1 MKPRVLALG
10 AVMALTLAACGQPG
24 GGGGGSQAEEG
35 TIKVAV
41 MDAQSGQLSTFG
53 IETIR
58 GAQMAFDEINERG
71 GVTVGGQQYRFDV
84 EEVDLQSDPAIAAQA
99 AQEAITG
106 DGAQIIVGAT
116 PSALSEPIA
125 GVVLR
130 SGGRALHLAAA
141 TSLDKYAGKGDP
153 IFRTLTPD
161 DLTAQQYISVLK
173 NEFPDVSTV
182 SALMI
187 NDAVG
192 TSIMDI
198 YPPEF
203 EKSGMQVVS
212 KDTFPTEETNFAPLI
227 QRTPNNVDAF
237 FIGYSDP
244 VSVALVNAA
253 IEANRGKVFFNRG
266 SVCQVGID
274 AGTKI
279 DAYTCVIYT
288 EDPLNPSTDKAKDF
302 FARYEKKFDRK
313 VDSNSA
319 QALYYYDYIF
329 LLAQAIEKAGTTED
343 MNKVADA
350 LRGSS
355 YEGVVDVGFDEDG
368 VNKSPIKVGIV
379 RDGQMSVIATEE

>member
-1 MKPRVLALG
+1 MKPRILALG
-10 AVMALTLAACGQPG
+10 AVLAMTLAACGQPG
-24 GGGGGSQAEEG
+24 GGGGGDQEEG

-41 MDAQSGQLSTFG
+41 MDAQSGRLSTFG
-53 IETIR
+53 VETMR

-71 GVTVGGQQYRFDV
+71 GVTVGGQQYRF
-84 EEVDLQSDPAIAAQA
+84 EVKEIDLQSDPAIAAQA

-106 DGAQIIVGAT
+106 DGAHIIVGST

-130 SGGRALHLAAA
+130 SGGRVLHLSAA
-141 TSLDKYAGKGDP
+141 TSLDKYVGKGDP

-161 DLTAQQYISVLK
+161 DLTAQQYIPVLTK
-173 NEFPDVSTV
+173 EFPDISTI

-192 TSIMDI
+192 TSIMEI
-198 YPPEF
+198 YPSEF
-203 EKSGMQVVS
+203 EKNGVQVVS
-212 KDTFPTEETNFAPLI
+212 EDTFPAEETNFAPLI
-227 QRTPNNVDAF
+227 QRTPRNVEAF

-244 VSVALVNAA
+244 VSVALVDAA

-266 SVCQVGID
+266 SVCQVGMD

-279 DAYTCVIYT
+279 DAYACVIYT
-288 EDPLNPSTDKAKDF
+288 EDPIQPSSDKARDF
-302 FARYEKKFDRK
+302 FARYEETFDRK
-313 VDSNSA
+313 ADSNSA

-329 LLAQAIEKAGTTED
+329 LLAEAIEKAGTTED

-355 YEGVVDVGFDEDG
+355 YEGVIDVGFDEEG
-368 VNKSPIKVGIV
+368 RNTSPIKVGIV
-379 RDGQMSVIATEE
+379 RGGQMSVVPPEE